1 MKFIKATN
9 SRLFN
14 KKIPLTSHI
23 IKMKTMLGMFMNI
36 CSKLGLSKIRLILII
51 QIKIKKANT
60 KNKIIII
67 IINKKISKIKTE

>member
-1 MKFIKATN
+1 
-9 SRLFN
+9 
-14 KKIPLTSHI
+14 
-23 IKMKTMLGMFMNI
+23 MKTMLGMFMNI
-36 CSKLGLSKIRLILII
+36 CSKLGLSKIRLILKI